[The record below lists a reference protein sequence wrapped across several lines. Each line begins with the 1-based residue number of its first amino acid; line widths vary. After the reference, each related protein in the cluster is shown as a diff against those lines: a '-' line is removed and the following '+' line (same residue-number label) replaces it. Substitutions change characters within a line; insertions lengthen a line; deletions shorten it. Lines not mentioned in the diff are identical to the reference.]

1 MPEYQPGACNIG
13 HAERRRRYLTGV
25 IGFAATALLVAAVAT
40 LQTPPVWLLAT
51 VAPLFVGFLGV
62 LQARAGF
69 CVGFAMAGV
78 YDVSDDG
85 GNRHTAPEA
94 GQRADRKRAIVLPV
108 QALALATAAALALYL
123 VARAVS

>member
-1 MPEYQPGACNIG
+1 MEYQPGACNIG
-13 HAERRRRYLTGV
+13 HAERRKRYLGGV
-25 IGFAATALLVAAVAT
+25 LGFGATALLVAAVAT
-40 LQTPPVWLLAT
+40 LQAPPVWLLAA
-51 VAPLFVGFLGV
+51 VGPLFVGFLGV

-85 GNRHTAPEA
+85 GQRRPAPED

-108 QALALATAAALALYL
+108 KALALATAGALVLFF
-123 VARAVS
+123 VGRSVS